1 MPASG
6 LDVAGLRAGL
16 ARVADRMLEARDE
29 LNAADAALGD
39 GDLGVAAA
47 EGFAGV
53 RAELDRLSDDLGVA
67 LAACAQ
73 ALVRVRASS
82 FATIV
87 ATGLMAAAAVVKG
100 ETSVPWGQVPAMLEA
115 AIAKMAVRGRSAL
128 GEKTVLDSL
137 EAVRA
142 AVAGVDD
149 PRLLRERAA
158 AAARAALDDY
168 RGRPCRQ
175 GRARIFAEKSVG
187 LDDPGM
193 LAVRHM
199 VEALAGPDA

>member
-1 MPASG
+1 MPAAG
-6 LDVAGLRAGL
+6 LDVPALRAGL
-16 ARVADRMLEARDE
+16 ARVADRMLDRRDE
-29 LNAADAALGD
+29 LNTADAALGD

-53 RAELDRLSDDLGVA
+53 RTELDRLPDDLGAA
-67 LAACAQ
+67 LLACAQ

-82 FATIV
+82 FATII
-87 ATGLMAAAAVVKG
+87 ATGLMAAAGVVKG
-100 ETSVPWGQVPAMLEA
+100 ETPVSWSRVPEMLEA
-115 AIAKMAVRGRSAL
+115 AIAKMASRGRSSL

-149 PRLLRERAA
+149 PGLMRQRAA

-199 VEALAGPDA
+199 VEALAGP

>member
-1 MPASG
+1 MPTAG
-6 LDVAGLRAGL
+6 LDVPALRAGL
-16 ARVADRMLEARDE
+16 ARVADRMLDRRDE
-29 LNAADAALGD
+29 LNTADAALGD

-53 RAELDRLSDDLGVA
+53 RTELDRLPDDLGAA
-67 LAACAQ
+67 LLACAQ

-82 FATIV
+82 FATII
-87 ATGLMAAAAVVKG
+87 ATGLMAAAGVVKG
-100 ETSVPWGQVPAMLEA
+100 ETPVSWSRVPEMLEA
-115 AIAKMAVRGRSAL
+115 AIAKMASRGRSSL

-149 PRLLRERAA
+149 PVLMRERAA

-199 VEALAGPDA
+199 VEALAGP

>member
-1 MPASG
+1 MPAAG
-6 LDVAGLRAGL
+6 LDVPALRAGL
-16 ARVADRMLEARDE
+16 ARVADRMLDRRDE
-29 LNAADAALGD
+29 LNTADAALGD

-53 RAELDRLSDDLGVA
+53 RTELDRLPDDLGAA
-67 LAACAQ
+67 LLACAQ

-82 FATIV
+82 FATII
-87 ATGLMAAAAVVKG
+87 ATGLMAAAGVVKG
-100 ETSVPWGQVPAMLEA
+100 ETPVSWSRVPEMLEA
-115 AIAKMAVRGRSAL
+115 AIAKMASRGRSSL

-149 PRLLRERAA
+149 PVLMRERAA

-199 VEALAGPDA
+199 VEALAGP